1 MKFTYCKY
9 QSNIFDLI
17 HCFTLYFCTIF
28 NSMSKKEE
36 KNLKQKEMIT
46 KKRFFF
52 SKSTEIDWDSTKI
65 ADDLSRK
72 MIYFAKKT
80 NVHVEFS
87 VNLVIFSSTIRKMI
101 LRSIKIQN
109 FLIILLTEVIR
120 YKYTHIKMYAFIYA
134 IYYAF
139 FLLLLLFC
147 AFCFVQLISCTF
159 NKTSKFNSP
168 HLMRPCICQNHTY
181 VPMRMLFLFKSE

>member
-1 MKFTYCKY
+1 
-9 QSNIFDLI
+9 
-17 HCFTLYFCTIF
+17 
-28 NSMSKKEE
+28 
-36 KNLKQKEMIT
+36 
-46 KKRFFF
+46 
-52 SKSTEIDWDSTKI
+52 
-65 ADDLSRK
+65 
-72 MIYFAKKT
+72 
-80 NVHVEFS
+80 
-87 VNLVIFSSTIRKMI
+87 MI

-168 HLMRPCICQNHTY
+168 HLMRPCLCQNHTY
-181 VPMRMLFLFKSE
+181 VPMRMLFSFKSGWKYGFSLVSVNHLLMCPKNDVFYQLKIWSTTTIQMAYSKHTTYIYPNVNWNGVYSRCEWMFTTRPLIHALFDISHQIVCMCDETDWVEP